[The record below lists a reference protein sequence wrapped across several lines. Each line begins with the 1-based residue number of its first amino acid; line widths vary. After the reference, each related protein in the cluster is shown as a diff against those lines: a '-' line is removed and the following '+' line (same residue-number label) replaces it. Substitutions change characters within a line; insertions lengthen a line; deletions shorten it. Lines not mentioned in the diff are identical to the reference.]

1 MWAREG
7 SFLIGA
13 VRLRPIPV
21 SAWVAKSQSTPVS
34 CTLST
39 GATSLTPGTEKIND
53 NFQGETSPGK
63 LDFFWSWSVALYF
76 AVIRSRSCIKEECAG
91 NCCWSSYSTNSR
103 WNLIF
108 VYVANYE
115 YKFNYSPVHYL

>member
-63 LDFFWSWSVALYF
+63 LDFFL
-76 AVIRSRSCIKEECAG
+76 ELECCVVFRG
-91 NCCWSSYSTNSR
+91 N
-103 WNLIF
+103 
-108 VYVANYE
+108 
-115 YKFNYSPVHYL
+115 